1 MRVQKTFTKKT
12 APLFDELLNYLQP
25 VWHAKKCRVACKKGL
40 NCAFKV
46 KVTLR
51 TDFFLKG
58 RGWGGG
64 GAEKKVLII
73 SQELCIGSVFTRTKP
88 ISSNPK

>member
-1 MRVQKTFTKKT
+1 MFGLLSSWSGHNDSLNEGSKSFTKKT
-12 APLFDELLNYLQP
+12 APLFDELLNYLQA

-51 TDFFLKG
+51 TDFF
-58 RGWGGG
+58 
-64 GAEKKVLII
+64 
-73 SQELCIGSVFTRTKP
+73 F
-88 ISSNPK
+88 